1 MKRLIAFL
9 ALAALPAFAGVT
21 NRVLY
26 VDQDGNVSSTN
37 ALATQADMAAV
48 SATNA
53 IIQAKMEAVADGYS
67 TATQL
72 LTFAAQSVLST
83 PVVYASVE
91 FVGFEAAVTFD
102 PNSKVYVTGLNP
114 TSDGLTVNGVSC
126 RKVEIEFGFQ
136 ESLQTVKP
144 YIEFSPQL
152 DGTPRA
158 DWDFLGDDYVSAP
171 VYQPGS
177 SFTDSSNNVYSN
189 VYKVDVA
196 VPAVYAAGF
205 FGVSIPND
213 EAQSDGT
220 VMDMP
225 GMKDGYTGTQE
236 WGGKTLTFKG
246 GYLTGVSE

>member
-1 MKRLIAFL
+1 VKRLIAFL

-53 IIQAKMEAVADGYS
+53 LIQAKMDAVADGYS

-72 LTFAAQSVLST
+72 LTMAAQSVVMN
-83 PVVYASVE
+83 PVVYASLE

-102 PNSKVYVTGLNP
+102 PNSKVYVTGLTP
-114 TSDGLTVNGVSC
+114 TGESLTVNGTSC
-126 RKVEIEFGFQ
+126 RKVVLDFGFQ

-144 YIEFSPQL
+144 WIEYSLQI
-152 DGTPRA
+152 DGAPRA
-158 DWDFLGDDYVSAP
+158 EWDFLADDYVATP
-171 VYQPGS
+171 VSKAGT
-177 SFTDSSNNVYSN
+177 FEVGGDLYSHL
-189 VYKVDVA
+189 YSVDLA
-196 VPAVYAAGF
+196 VPADTASGF
-205 FGVSIPND
+205 FAVTIPND
-213 EAQSDGT
+213 AASSDGS

-225 GMKDGYTGTQE
+225 GMKDGYTGTQT
-236 WGGKTLTFKG
+236 WGGHTLTFKG
-246 GYLTGVSE
+246 GYLVGVSE

>member
-9 ALAALPAFAGVT
+9 ALAALPSFAGVT

-53 IIQAKMEAVADGYS
+53 LIQAKMDAVADGYS

-72 LTFAAQSVLST
+72 LTMAAQSVVMN
-83 PVVYASVE
+83 PVVYASLE

-102 PNSKVYVTGLNP
+102 PNSKVYVTGLTP
-114 TSDGLTVNGVSC
+114 TGESLTVNGTSC
-126 RKVEIEFGFQ
+126 RKVVLDFGFQ

-144 YIEFSPQL
+144 WIEYSLQI
-152 DGTPRA
+152 DGAPRA
-158 DWDFLGDDYVSAP
+158 EWDFLADDYVATP
-171 VYQPGS
+171 VSKAGT
-177 SFTDSSNNVYSN
+177 FEVGGDLYSHL
-189 VYKVDVA
+189 YSVDLA
-196 VPAVYAAGF
+196 VPADAASGF
-205 FGVSIPND
+205 FAVTIPND
-213 EAQSDGT
+213 AASSDGS

-225 GMKDGYTGTQE
+225 GMKDGYTGTQT
-236 WGGKTLTFKG
+236 WGGHTLTFKG
-246 GYLTGVSE
+246 GYLVGVSE

>member
-53 IIQAKMEAVADGYS
+53 LIQAKMDAVADGYS

-72 LTFAAQSVLST
+72 LTMAAQSVVMN
-83 PVVYASVE
+83 PVVYASLE

-102 PNSKVYVTGLNP
+102 PNSKVYVTGLTP
-114 TSDGLTVNGVSC
+114 TGESLTVNGTSC
-126 RKVEIEFGFQ
+126 RKVVLDFGFQ

-144 YIEFSPQL
+144 WIEYSLQL
-152 DGTPRA
+152 DGAPRA
-158 DWDFLGDDYVSAP
+158 EWDFLADDYVATP
-171 VYQPGS
+171 VSKAGT
-177 SFTDSSNNVYSN
+177 FEVGGDLYSHL
-189 VYKVDVA
+189 YSVDLA
-196 VPAVYAAGF
+196 VPADVASGF
-205 FGVSIPND
+205 FAVTIPND
-213 EAQSDGT
+213 AASSDGS

-225 GMKDGYTGTQE
+225 GMKDGYTGTQT
-236 WGGKTLTFKG
+236 WGGHTLTFKG
-246 GYLTGVSE
+246 GYLVGVSE

>member
-1 MKRLIAFL
+1 MKRLIALL
-9 ALAALPAFAGVT
+9 ALAAVPAFAGVT

-53 IIQAKMEAVADGYS
+53 LIQAKMEAVADGYS

-72 LTFAAQSVLST
+72 LTMAAQSVVMN
-83 PVVYASVE
+83 PVVYASLE

-102 PNSKVYVTGLNP
+102 PNSKVYVTGLTP
-114 TSDGLTVNGVSC
+114 TGEDLTVNGTSC
-126 RKVEIEFGFQ
+126 KKVVLDFGFQ

-144 YIEFSPQL
+144 WIEYSLQL

-158 DWDFLGDDYVSAP
+158 EWDFLADDYVASP
-171 VYQPGS
+171 VSKAGT
-177 SFTDSSNNVYSN
+177 FEVGGDLYSHL
-189 VYKVDVA
+189 YSVDLA
-196 VPAVYAAGF
+196 VPADAASGF
-205 FGVSIPND
+205 FAVTIPND
-213 EAQSDGT
+213 AASSDGS

-225 GMKDGYTGTQE
+225 GMKGGYTGTQT
-236 WGGKTLTFKG
+236 WGGHTLTFKG
-246 GYLTGVSE
+246 GYLVGVSE

>member
-53 IIQAKMEAVADGYS
+53 LIQAKMDAVADGYS

-72 LTFAAQSVLST
+72 LTMAAQSVVMN
-83 PVVYASVE
+83 PVVYASLE

-102 PNSKVYVTGLNP
+102 PNSKVYVTGLTP
-114 TSDGLTVNGVSC
+114 TGESLTVNGTSC
-126 RKVEIEFGFQ
+126 RKVVLDFGFQ

-144 YIEFSPQL
+144 WIEYSLQL
-152 DGTPRA
+152 DGAPRA
-158 DWDFLGDDYVSAP
+158 EWDFLADDYVATP
-171 VYQPGS
+171 VSKAGTFEVGGDLNS
-177 SFTDSSNNVYSN
+177 HLYS
-189 VYKVDVA
+189 VDLA
-196 VPAVYAAGF
+196 VPADVASGF
-205 FGVSIPND
+205 FAVTIPND
-213 EAQSDGT
+213 AASSDGS

-225 GMKDGYTGTQE
+225 GMKDGYTGTQT
-236 WGGKTLTFKG
+236 WGGHTLTFKG
-246 GYLTGVSE
+246 GYLVGVSE

>member
-9 ALAALPAFAGVT
+9 ALAALPAVAGVT

-53 IIQAKMEAVADGYS
+53 LIQAKMEAVADGYS

-72 LTFAAQSVLST
+72 LTMAAQSVVMN
-83 PVVYASVE
+83 PVVYASLE

-102 PNSKVYVTGLNP
+102 PNSKVYVTGLTP
-114 TSDGLTVNGVSC
+114 TGESLTVNGTSC
-126 RKVEIEFGFQ
+126 RKVVLDFGFQ

-144 YIEFSPQL
+144 WIEYSLQI
-152 DGTPRA
+152 DGAPRA
-158 DWDFLGDDYVSAP
+158 EWDFLADDYVATP
-171 VYQPGS
+171 VSKAGT
-177 SFTDSSNNVYSN
+177 FEVGGDLYSHL
-189 VYKVDVA
+189 YSVDLA
-196 VPAVYAAGF
+196 VPADAASGF
-205 FGVSIPND
+205 FAVTIPND
-213 EAQSDGT
+213 AASSDGS

-225 GMKDGYTGTQE
+225 GMKDGYTGTQT
-236 WGGKTLTFKG
+236 WGGHTLTFKG
-246 GYLTGVSE
+246 GYLVGVSE

>member
-1 MKRLIAFL
+1 MKRLIALL

-53 IIQAKMEAVADGYS
+53 LIQAKMEAVADGYS

-72 LTFAAQSVLST
+72 LTMAAQSVVMN
-83 PVVYASVE
+83 PVVYASLE

-102 PNSKVYVTGLNP
+102 PNSKVYVTGLTP
-114 TSDGLTVNGVSC
+114 TGESLTVNGTSC
-126 RKVEIEFGFQ
+126 RKVVLDFGFQ

-144 YIEFSPQL
+144 WIEYSLQL
-152 DGTPRA
+152 DGAPRA
-158 DWDFLGDDYVSAP
+158 EWDFLADDYVATP
-171 VYQPGS
+171 VSKAGT
-177 SFTDSSNNVYSN
+177 FEVGGDLYSHL
-189 VYKVDVA
+189 YSVDLA
-196 VPAVYAAGF
+196 VPADAASGF
-205 FGVSIPND
+205 FAVTIPND
-213 EAQSDGT
+213 AASSDGS

-236 WGGKTLTFKG
+236 WGGHTLTFKG
-246 GYLTGVSE
+246 GYLVGVSE

>member
-53 IIQAKMEAVADGYS
+53 LIQAKMDAVADGYS

-72 LTFAAQSVLST
+72 LTMAAQSVVMN
-83 PVVYASVE
+83 PVVYASLE

-102 PNSKVYVTGLNP
+102 PNSKVYVTGLTP
-114 TSDGLTVNGVSC
+114 TGESLTVNGTSC
-126 RKVEIEFGFQ
+126 RKVVLDFGFQ

-144 YIEFSPQL
+144 WIEYSLQL
-152 DGTPRA
+152 DGAPRA
-158 DWDFLGDDYVSAP
+158 EWDFLADDYVATP
-171 VYQPGS
+171 VSKAGT
-177 SFTDSSNNVYSN
+177 FEVGGDLYSHL
-189 VYKVDVA
+189 YSVDLA
-196 VPAVYAAGF
+196 VPADTASGF
-205 FGVSIPND
+205 FAVTIPND
-213 EAQSDGT
+213 AASSDGS

-225 GMKDGYTGTQE
+225 GMKDGYTGTQT
-236 WGGKTLTFKG
+236 WGGHTLTFKG
-246 GYLTGVSE
+246 GYLVGVSE

>member
-1 MKRLIAFL
+1 MKRLIALL

-53 IIQAKMEAVADGYS
+53 LIQAKMEAVADGYS

-72 LTFAAQSVLST
+72 LTMAAQSVVMN
-83 PVVYASVE
+83 PVVYASLE

-102 PNSKVYVTGLNP
+102 PNSKVYVTGLTP
-114 TSDGLTVNGVSC
+114 TGESLTVNGTSC
-126 RKVEIEFGFQ
+126 RKVVLDFGFQ

-144 YIEFSPQL
+144 WIEYSLQL
-152 DGTPRA
+152 DGAPRA
-158 DWDFLGDDYVSAP
+158 EWDFLADDYVATP
-171 VYQPGS
+171 VSKAGT
-177 SFTDSSNNVYSN
+177 FEVGGDLYSHL
-189 VYKVDVA
+189 YSVDLA
-196 VPAVYAAGF
+196 VPADAASGF
-205 FGVSIPND
+205 FAVTIPND
-213 EAQSDGT
+213 AASSDGS

-225 GMKDGYTGTQE
+225 GMKDGYTGTQT
-236 WGGKTLTFKG
+236 WGGHTLTFKG
-246 GYLTGVSE
+246 GYLVGVSE

>member
-1 MKRLIAFL
+1 VKRLIAFL

-53 IIQAKMEAVADGYS
+53 LIQAKMDAVADGYS

-72 LTFAAQSVLST
+72 LTMAAQSVVMN
-83 PVVYASVE
+83 PVVYASLE

-102 PNSKVYVTGLNP
+102 PNSKVYVTGLTP
-114 TSDGLTVNGVSC
+114 TGESLTVNGTSC
-126 RKVEIEFGFQ
+126 RKVVLDFGFQ

-144 YIEFSPQL
+144 WIEYSLQL
-152 DGTPRA
+152 DGAPRA
-158 DWDFLGDDYVSAP
+158 EWDFLADDYVATP
-171 VYQPGS
+171 VSKAGT
-177 SFTDSSNNVYSN
+177 FEVGGDLYSHL
-189 VYKVDVA
+189 YSVDLA
-196 VPAVYAAGF
+196 VPADVASGF
-205 FGVSIPND
+205 FAVTIPND
-213 EAQSDGT
+213 AASSDGS

-225 GMKDGYTGTQE
+225 GMKDGYTGTQT
-236 WGGKTLTFKG
+236 WGGHTLTFKG
-246 GYLTGVSE
+246 GYLVGVSE

>member
-53 IIQAKMEAVADGYS
+53 LIQAKMDAVADGYS

-72 LTFAAQSVLST
+72 LTMAAQSVVMN
-83 PVVYASVE
+83 PVVYASLE

-102 PNSKVYVTGLNP
+102 PNSKVYVTGLTP
-114 TSDGLTVNGVSC
+114 TGESLTVNGTSC
-126 RKVEIEFGFQ
+126 RKVVLDFGFQ

-144 YIEFSPQL
+144 WIEYSLQI
-152 DGTPRA
+152 DGAPRA
-158 DWDFLGDDYVSAP
+158 EWDFLADDYVATP
-171 VYQPGS
+171 VSKAGT
-177 SFTDSSNNVYSN
+177 FEVGGDLYSHL
-189 VYKVDVA
+189 YSVDLA
-196 VPAVYAAGF
+196 VPADTASGF
-205 FGVSIPND
+205 FAVTIPND
-213 EAQSDGT
+213 AASSDGS

-225 GMKDGYTGTQE
+225 GMKDGYTGTQT
-236 WGGKTLTFKG
+236 WGGHTLTFKG
-246 GYLTGVSE
+246 GYLVGVSE